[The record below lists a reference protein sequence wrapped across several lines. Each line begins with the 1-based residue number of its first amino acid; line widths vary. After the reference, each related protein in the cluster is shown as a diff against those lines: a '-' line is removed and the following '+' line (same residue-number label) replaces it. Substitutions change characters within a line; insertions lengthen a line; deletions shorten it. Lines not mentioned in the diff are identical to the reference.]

1 MQIGKTLSLACCAG
15 TAAILADISIVFVAS
30 AIKKLRHIRCGGAV
44 ASTVRVRVVADE
56 HDVAR
61 TCFRCGKGRW
71 KAMQDR
77 CDNQCRAED
86 REYDGTNHLFRLYT
100 DLETNERH
108 EHYVDG
114 QTMS

>member
-1 MQIGKTLSLACCAG
+1 
-15 TAAILADISIVFVAS
+15 
-30 AIKKLRHIRCGGAV
+30 
-44 ASTVRVRVVADE
+44 
-56 HDVAR
+56 
-61 TCFRCGKGRW
+61 
-71 KAMQDR
+71 MQDR